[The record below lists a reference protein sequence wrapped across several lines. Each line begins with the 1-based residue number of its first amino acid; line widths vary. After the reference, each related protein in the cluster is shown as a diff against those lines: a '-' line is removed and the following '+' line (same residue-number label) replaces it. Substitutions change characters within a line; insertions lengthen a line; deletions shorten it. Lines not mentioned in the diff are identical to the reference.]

1 MEKLEMKT
9 WPIQVISF
17 LLCRQGIQMCSCI
30 HLLLPQCLI
39 CFQSSVK
46 VTEVFSDG

>member
-17 LLCRQGIQMCSCI
+17 LLCRQGIHMCSRI

-39 CFQSSVK
+39 CLQNSAK
-46 VTEVFSDG
+46 VSEVFSDG